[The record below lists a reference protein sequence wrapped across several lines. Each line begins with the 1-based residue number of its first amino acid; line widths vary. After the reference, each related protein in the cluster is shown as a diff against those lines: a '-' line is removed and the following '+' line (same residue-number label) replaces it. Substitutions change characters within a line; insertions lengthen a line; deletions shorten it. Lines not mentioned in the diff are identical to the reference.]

1 MIDRNDTKKLD
12 HPLSLLRLPRVR
24 TYTGLS
30 RSEIYRRVS
39 AGTFPKPVKLGE
51 RASAWPSHEI
61 TAWIESRIAARDDAG
76 GNMSGAAQ

>member
-1 MIDRNDTKKLD
+1 MTDRDDTTKLD
-12 HPLSLLRLPRVR
+12 HPLSLLRLPRVK

-51 RASAWPSHEI
+51 RASAWPAHEI
-61 TAWIESRIAARDDAG
+61 MAWVESRIAARDADNGEAKR
-76 GNMSGAAQ
+76 